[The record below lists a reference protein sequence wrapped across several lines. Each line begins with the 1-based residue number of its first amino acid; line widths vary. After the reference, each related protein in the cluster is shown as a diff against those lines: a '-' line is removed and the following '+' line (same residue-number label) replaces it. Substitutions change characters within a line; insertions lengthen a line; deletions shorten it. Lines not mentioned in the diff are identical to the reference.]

1 MTDAEYM
8 FRQTS
13 AERKRNGRGD
23 FNKKR
28 KGGRFVRLPSD
39 NLTAKEKRALNGTV
53 EKYNLNKPVSWAEFK
68 KWPKDLACE
77 YIRRLEEAYNVRTED
92 LARMM
97 GIGLWSMRQH
107 RKMLGCPAHVGGK
120 REPVDFVGWSQFITE
135 EDADVR
141 AVLGPAPEVIENLE
155 LPEKKE
161 EKTYTI
167 RDACVEHMKE
177 EVKQIDIHNI
187 ATLLQALAGTGAKL
201 TIEVTL

>member
-1 MTDAEYM
+1 MTDEEYI

-39 NLTAKEKRALNGTV
+39 NLSKKEREKMNGTV

-77 YIRRLEEAYNVRTED
+77 YIRRLEEAYDVRTED
-92 LARMM
+92 IARMM
-97 GIGLWSMRQH
+97 GIGTWTLQQH
-107 RKMLGCPAHVGGK
+107 RHKLGCSAAAGGK
-120 REPVDFVGWSQFITE
+120 RKPVDFIGWASFLGG
-135 EDADVR
+135 DDDVR
-141 AVLGPAPEVIENLE
+141 AVLGESSPVVEEKVE

-161 EKTYTI
+161 ENPEPIK
-167 RDACVEHMKE
+167 VEPIKVDSSSIM
-177 EVKQIDIHNI
+177 NI
-187 ATLLQALAGTGAKL
+187 AILLEALKGSGAKL

>member
-13 AERKRNGRGD
+13 AERKRIGRGD

-39 NLTAKEKRALNGTV
+39 NLTAKEKRAMNSEVTN
-53 EKYNLNKPVSWAEFK
+53 YNLNKPVSWAEFK

-77 YIRRLEEAYNVRTED
+77 YIRRLEEAYDVRTED
-92 LARMM
+92 IAQMM
-97 GIGLWSMRQH
+97 GVSTWSLQQH
-107 RKMLGCPAHVGGK
+107 RHKLGCSAAAGGK
-120 REPVDFVGWSQFITE
+120 RKPVDRAGWAKFIGANE
-135 EDADVR
+135 F
-141 AVLGPAPEVIENLE
+141 APEILVESSPEVAEKVE

-161 EKTYTI
+161 EKQEPIKVDTSSI
-167 RDACVEHMKE
+167 M
-177 EVKQIDIHNI
+177 NI
-187 ATLLQALAGTGAKL
+187 AILLDALKGSGAKL